1 VGLRAAQGFFMS
13 LFGTMNIVYQIQVVG
28 LDPFQLV
35 LMGTL
40 LEVAIFTCEVP
51 TGVVADVYSR
61 RLSLV
66 LGYVVM
72 GLGMMAMAAFPTFWL
87 FAAAQLVWGV
97 GETFV
102 SGAREAWVADE
113 IPHGPNPAASATAAF
128 MRAEQVQLFALIAG
142 MWASV
147 PLAAQNLSWP
157 IWAGGAGTVLIGVY
171 AALLPERGF
180 KRATERH
187 SWRALTATFRDGL
200 GVARASAILGLIV
213 AVTFFNGLASEGFDR
228 LWNRHVLDLGL
239 PVVAGMPEETWWA
252 VIGTVATLMAIALTG
267 ALRRR
272 AAGWGEREMKLALAV
287 LLGVLMVSVAGFA
300 LAPAFAV
307 GLGCFLV
314 ARAVRRALEPLLTSW
329 LNEHAESRVRAT
341 LLSMKSQAHGL
352 GELAG
357 GPVVG
362 WIAVASSVRTALLA
376 SAILLLPALGVLR
389 IRRA

>member
-1 VGLRAAQGFFMS
+1 MS
-13 LFGTMNIVYQIQVVG
+13 LFGTMNIVYQIKVVG

-40 LEVAIFTCEVP
+40 MEVAIFTCEVP

-66 LGYVVM
+66 VGYVVM
-72 GLGMMAMAAFPTFWL
+72 GLGMMAMAAFPAFWP
-87 FAAAQLVWGV
+87 FAVAQLVWGL

-113 IPHGPNPAASATAAF
+113 IPHGPNPDASATGAF
-128 MRAEQVQLFALIAG
+128 LRAEQVQLFALIAG
-142 MWASV
+142 MWVSV

-157 IWAGGAGTVLIGVY
+157 IWAGGAGTLLIGVY

-180 KRATERH
+180 TRAKERH
-187 SWRALTATFRDGL
+187 SWRALTATFREGL
-200 GVARASAILGLIV
+200 SVARASAILGLIV
-213 AVTFFNGLASEGFDR
+213 TITFFNGLASEGFDR

-239 PVVAGMPEETWWA
+239 PVFAGLPEESWWA
-252 VIGTVATLMAIALTG
+252 VIGTAATLMAIGLTG

-272 AAGWGEREMKLALAV
+272 AVAWGEREMRKA
-287 LLGVLMVSVAGFA
+287 LGVLLLILMATVAGFSMA
-300 LAPAFAV
+300 LGFAV
-307 GLGCFLV
+307 GLACFLV

-329 LNEHAESRVRAT
+329 LNDHAESRVRAT

-362 WIAVASSVRTALLA
+362 WIAVAASVRVALLT
-376 SAILLLPALGVLR
+376 SAVLLLPALGVLGR
-389 IRRA
+389 RRA